1 MQRKSPLVTP
11 RQSSI
16 VGWAK
21 LKGKTSARERA
32 LKQHFLHH
40 WMAHSAPANTQG
52 LIPNQYQ
59 QTWTRL
65 ILIALGALYV
75 WWHGSLF
82 TAYQTLSLSAVSIYI
97 LWQIYALIDIPRR
110 PLSTFRFL
118 TSPLLDALLIALGII
133 LDSGQ
138 SSGIFLFY
146 FLIIMSNG
154 VRFGNPMLV
163 YSQALALLSYLLT
176 CAFTYLNPQLS
187 LDIPLLVMQ
196 MLSLILLPYYIYI
209 ISKHAKSSFNA
220 KKQAQNISFG
230 ILKRS
235 PIPIFTFQ
243 KSNDGAPRITYVNT
257 AMQDIYRDDLTN
269 LIGEQVDI
277 IALLEDGNEIIKACQ
292 DGLLDT
298 RNKPS
303 QFYIRGRNANDQKL
317 QLMGQTSSLH
327 LQGKTT
333 GICFLIDITQ
343 SESMHSEMQRNMH
356 ESHVSTLIAGIAH
369 DFRNVLTSIIGSAEV
384 MQFTMKDQS
393 IIDQLGLIIDAGERG
408 SEMVAN
414 ILSQNMPTID
424 ADSTDKHAIYQSLT
438 SMVNLLR
445 IQLPSHIQLCL
456 HLEEQLPTANI
467 NLTQLEQILMNLI
480 KNANESM
487 HQPGRIDIHLRAD
500 FHHKLAKQHM
510 PALNIYVQDEGKGI
524 APEDIHKI
532 TKPFWTSRSKEG
544 GTGLGLAMVKRT
556 VHSNGGELNIQ
567 STLGV
572 GTQVSITIPP
582 INSDQGNSK
591 EKALNKPDT
600 SSEPP
605 SKHPSSMKP
614 WHILLVDDDPAV
626 LQIHQNLLERM
637 GHNVTTVESAESAL
651 EIYESSIKNNTDIF
665 DLIITDF
672 QMPGMDGIDLSMLI
686 RKHNA
691 HLPILMVTAYGDA
704 EKLQQCQDIQ
714 INILNKPT
722 SYKKL
727 ASQIIMLQ

>member
-1 MQRKSPLVTP
+1 
-11 RQSSI
+11 
-16 VGWAK
+16 
-21 LKGKTSARERA
+21 
-32 LKQHFLHH
+32 
-40 WMAHSAPANTQG
+40 MAHSAPANTQG

-65 ILIALGALYV
+65 ILIALGVLYV

-82 TAYQTLSLSAVSIYI
+82 TEYQTLCLSAVSIYI
-97 LWQIYALIDIPRR
+97 IWQIYTLIHIPRR
-110 PLSTFRFL
+110 PLSTTRFL
-118 TSPLLDALLIALGII
+118 ISPVLDALLIALGVI
-133 LDSGQ
+133 LDNGQ
-138 SSGIFLFY
+138 SSGIFLLY
-146 FLIIMSNG
+146 FVMIMSNG

-176 CAFTYLNPQLS
+176 SAFTYLNPQLS
-187 LDIPLLVMQ
+187 LDIPLLVLQ
-196 MLSLILLPYYIYI
+196 MLSLMLLPYYIYI

-230 ILKRS
+230 ILNRS

-243 KSNDGAPRITYVNT
+243 KSDDGAPRITYANT

-277 IALLEDGNEIIKACQ
+277 ITLLEDGNEIIKACQ

-303 QFYIRGRNANDQKL
+303 QFYVRGRNANNQKI

-343 SESMHSEMQRNMH
+343 SESIHSDMGKNMH
-356 ESHVSTLIAGIAH
+356 EGHVSTLIAGIAH
-369 DFRNVLTSIIGSAEV
+369 DFRNVLTSIIGSAEA

-408 SEMVAN
+408 SEMVSN
-414 ILSQNMPTID
+414 ILVQNMP
-424 ADSTDKHAIYQSLT
+424 AEEVDSTDKQAIYQSLT

-445 IQLPSHIQLCL
+445 IQLPAHIQLCL
-456 HLEEQLPTANI
+456 HIEERLPSANI

-487 HQPGRIDIHLRAD
+487 HHSGRIDIQLRAD
-500 FHHKLAKQHM
+500 FHHKLAKQHV

-524 APEDIHKI
+524 APDDIHEI

-544 GTGLGLAMVKRT
+544 GTGLGLAMVQRI
-556 VHSNGGELNIQ
+556 VHSNGGELDIQ
-567 STLGV
+567 STLGS
-572 GTQVSITIPP
+572 GTQISITIPP
-582 INSDQGNSK
+582 ISSSQDNSK
-591 EKALNKPDT
+591 EKAIGKPDT
-600 SSEPP
+600 SNETP

-614 WHILLVDDDPAV
+614 WHILLVDDSSVV
-626 LQIHQNLLERM
+626 LRIHQNLLERM
-637 GHNVTTVESAESAL
+637 GHKVTTAESAESAL
-651 EIYESSIKNNTDIF
+651 AIYESSIKDNTDIF

-672 QMPGMDGIDLSMLI
+672 QMVGMDGIDLSKLI
-686 RKHNA
+686 RKHDA

-704 EKLQQCQDIQ
+704 EKLQQSQDIQ

-727 ASQIIMLQ
+727 ASQIMMLQ

>member
-1 MQRKSPLVTP
+1 M
-11 RQSSI
+11 
-16 VGWAK
+16 
-21 LKGKTSARERA
+21 A
-32 LKQHFLHH
+32 LT
-40 WMAHSAPANTQG
+40 APANTQG
-52 LIPNQYQ
+52 LIANQYQ

-65 ILIALGALYV
+65 IFIALGVLYV
-75 WWHGSLF
+75 CWHGSLF
-82 TAYQTLSLSAVSIYI
+82 SEYQILSLSAVSIYVI
-97 LWQIYALIDIPRR
+97 WQIYTFIDIPRR
-110 PLSTFRFL
+110 PLSTTRFL
-118 TSPLLDALLIALGII
+118 ISPILDALLIALGII
-133 LDSGQ
+133 LDNGQ

-146 FLIIMSNG
+146 FVIIMSNA
-154 VRFGNPMLV
+154 VRFGNLMLV

-176 CAFTYLNPQLS
+176 SAFTYLNPQLS
-187 LDIPLLVMQ
+187 LDIPLLVLQ
-196 MLSLILLPYYIYI
+196 ILSLILLPYYIYI
-209 ISKHAKSSFNA
+209 ISKHSKSSFSA
-220 KKQAQNISFG
+220 KKQAQNISFD
-230 ILKRS
+230 ILNRS

-243 KSNDGAPRITYVNT
+243 KSDTGAPRITYANT
-257 AMQDIYRDDLTN
+257 AIQDIYRDDLTN

-277 IALLEDGNEIIKACQ
+277 IVLMEDGTEMIEACQ

-298 RNKPS
+298 CNKPS
-303 QFYIRGRNANDQKL
+303 PFYVRGRNINNQKI
-317 QLMGQTSSLH
+317 QLMGQTSSFH

-343 SESMHSEMQRNMH
+343 SESIHSDMEKNMH
-356 ESHVSTLIAGIAH
+356 EGHVSTLIAGITH

-384 MQFTMKDQS
+384 MQFTVKDQN
-393 IIDQLGLIIDAGERG
+393 IIDQLKLIIDAGERG
-408 SEMVAN
+408 SEIVSN
-414 ILSQNMPTID
+414 ILAQNMP
-424 ADSTDKHAIYQSLT
+424 AEAVDSTDKQAIYQSLT
-438 SMVNLLR
+438 SMVNLIR

-456 HLEEQLPTANI
+456 HLEEQLPAANI

-524 APEDIHKI
+524 APEDIHEI

-544 GTGLGLAMVKRT
+544 GTGLGLAMVRRT

-686 RKHNA
+686 RKHDA

>member
-1 MQRKSPLVTP
+1 
-11 RQSSI
+11 
-16 VGWAK
+16 
-21 LKGKTSARERA
+21 
-32 LKQHFLHH
+32 
-40 WMAHSAPANTQG
+40 MAHSAPANTQG

-65 ILIALGALYV
+65 ILIALGVLYV

-82 TAYQTLSLSAVSIYI
+82 TEYQTLCLSAVSIYI
-97 LWQIYALIDIPRR
+97 IWQIYTLIHIPRR
-110 PLSTFRFL
+110 PLSTTRFL
-118 TSPLLDALLIALGII
+118 ISPVLDALLIALGVI
-133 LDSGQ
+133 LDNGQ
-138 SSGIFLFY
+138 SSGIFLLY
-146 FLIIMSNG
+146 FVMIMSNG

-176 CAFTYLNPQLS
+176 SAFTYLNPQLS
-187 LDIPLLVMQ
+187 LDIPLLVLQ
-196 MLSLILLPYYIYI
+196 MLSLMLLPYYIYI

-230 ILKRS
+230 ILNRS

-243 KSNDGAPRITYVNT
+243 KSDDGAPRITYANT

-303 QFYIRGRNANDQKL
+303 QFYVRGRNANDQKI

-343 SESMHSEMQRNMH
+343 SESIHSDMGKNMH
-356 ESHVSTLIAGIAH
+356 EGHVSTLVAGIAH
-369 DFRNVLTSIIGSAEV
+369 DFRNILTSIIGSAEV

-408 SEMVAN
+408 SAIVSN
-414 ILSQNMPTID
+414 ILSQSMPAEGD
-424 ADSTDKHAIYQSLT
+424 RSTNNLAMCQSLT
-438 SMVNLLR
+438 SMINLLR
-445 IQLPSHIQLCL
+445 IQLPTHIQLQL
-456 HLEEQLPTANI
+456 DIEEELPSVTL

-480 KNANESM
+480 KNATEAMQYS
-487 HQPGRIDIHLRAD
+487 GRIDIQLRAD
-500 FHHKLAKQHM
+500 SHHKLATQHS
-510 PALNIYVQDEGKGI
+510 PALNIYIQDEGCGI

-544 GTGLGLAMVKRT
+544 GTGLGLAMVQRI
-556 VHSNGGELNIQ
+556 VRNSGGELAIQ
-567 STLGV
+567 STVGE
-572 GTQVSITIPP
+572 GTQVSITFPP
-582 INSDQGNSK
+582 INNNQESFNEEPENDLD
-591 EKALNKPDT
+591 ALNT
-600 SSEPP
+600 PP
-605 SKHPSSMKP
+605 PIKQNSSMLP
-614 WHILLVDDDPAV
+614 WHILLVDDNPAV
-626 LQIHQNLLERM
+626 LSIHQNLLEHM
-637 GHNVTTVESAESAL
+637 GHKVTSVESGEHAL
-651 EIYESSIKNNTDIF
+651 EVYESSIKNKTSMFN
-665 DLIITDF
+665 LMVTDF
-672 QMPGMDGIDLSMLI
+672 QMGGMDGIDLSMLI

-691 HLPILMVTAYGDA
+691 QLPILMVTAYGDA
-704 EKLQQCQDIQ
+704 DKLQQCRGLQ

-722 SYKKL
+722 SYTKL
-727 ASQIIMLQ
+727 ASQIISLQQY